1 MKSKVYFNNSCSV
14 CRFEINHYKKISENI
29 QWIDIASEKKASKD
43 TRLSSKSLLRRLHV
57 IKNHKLYKGIDAF
70 ILVWSDIPRYKLLG
84 KLIKLPLIYHLF
96 WLLYELLALFL
107 YFKNKNQLNNLKRL
121 YNE

>member
-1 MKSKVYFNNSCSV
+1 MKSKVYYNNSCSV

-29 QWIDIASEKKASKD
+29 QWIDISSEKKAHND
-43 TRLSSKSLLRRLHV
+43 TKLNSRSLLRRLHV
-57 IKNHKLYKGIDAF
+57 IKNDKLYKGIDAF
-70 ILVWSDIPRYKLLG
+70 ILVWLDIPRYKLLG

-107 YFKNKNQLNNLKRL
+107 YYKNKNQLNDLDRL